1 MSDLRMRALLNL
13 LREDCGDLGR
23 PKMKYDPVQVID
35 KRTGK
40 SVTRQQESPTSPAAR
55 GRRRKQKS
63 VS

>member
-1 MSDLRMRALLNL
+1 LSALRMRILLEL

-40 SVTRQQESPTSPAAR
+40 SVTLQQEAPASPAAR
-55 GRRRKQKS
+55 GRRRKR
-63 VS
+63 